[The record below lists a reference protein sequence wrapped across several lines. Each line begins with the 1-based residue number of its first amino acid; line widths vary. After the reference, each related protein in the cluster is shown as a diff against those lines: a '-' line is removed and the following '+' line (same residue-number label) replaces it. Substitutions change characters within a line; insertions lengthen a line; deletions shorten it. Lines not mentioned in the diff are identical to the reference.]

1 VTSVDRGEKY
11 LSGDITKFTEKIK
24 HCLQQKTENMGESV
38 KEERKKRRTKLR
50 SDKIEGGIIG

>member
-1 VTSVDRGEKY
+1 VTSIDRGGKY

-24 HCLQQKTENMGESV
+24 HNHQQKTEDVGEFVS
-38 KEERKKRRTKLR
+38 EERRKRRTKSR